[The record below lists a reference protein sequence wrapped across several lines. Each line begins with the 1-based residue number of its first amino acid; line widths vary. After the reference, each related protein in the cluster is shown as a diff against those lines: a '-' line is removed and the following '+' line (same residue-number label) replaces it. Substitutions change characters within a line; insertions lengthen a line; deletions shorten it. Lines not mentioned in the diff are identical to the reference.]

1 LNIKIKIKKAKKN
14 EEEEEVNFEKKTCK
28 KKKGTKAKKIKH
40 VRKAWS
46 Y

>member
-1 LNIKIKIKKAKKN
+1 MKIKIKKIKK
-14 EEEEEVNFEKKTCK
+14 EKKEEEVNFEKKTCK
-28 KKKGTKAKKIKH
+28 KKKGTEAKKIKH